1 MKTAV
6 LLAVAA
12 VVGAGAATEVVV
24 AQSAEPTFEG
34 LDKNH
39 DGVLSKDEVQAMLDQ
54 MGSGGGGGEHR
65 HSGSGG
71 GFGGQGGGP
80 GGGFGGHG
88 GGGSGGGFGGHGGGG
103 SGGGFGG
110 HGGFGGGSGGGFGH
124 GARGGGTAQGQ
135 NGGEGRGRGERPNL
149 DSIFKSWDKDGN
161 GTISHEEFD
170 ARPRFSGRRGTGAS
184 NEDHAPPSL

>member
-12 VVGAGAATEVVV
+12 VVGAAAATEVVV

-39 DGVLSKDEVQAMLDQ
+39 DGVLSKDEVQSMLDQ

-65 HSGSGG
+65 HL
-71 GFGGQGGGP
+71 
-80 GGGFGGHG
+80 
-88 GGGSGGGFGGHGGGG
+88 GSGGGFGGHGGRGP
-103 SGGGFGG
+103 GGGF
-110 HGGFGGGSGGGFGH
+110 GGGFGH

-135 NGGEGRGRGERPNL
+135 NGGEHRGRGERPNL